1 MFIFYFENDLAMKI
15 YVMSNLETKIQ
26 EQLSS
31 AIKERDSVKMS
42 ALRSIKTAIME
53 VRTSVNGKKDL
64 DDSDI
69 IKIIQKSAKQREE
82 SAKIYKENSRDD
94 LYNNEIAELDVLK
107 SFLPKMMSAEETERV
122 VRSVIETVGAS
133 SMKDMGKVMSEINAN
148 YTGQVD
154 RGEVSKLVKTILS
167 K

>member
-1 MFIFYFENDLAMKI
+1 MNT
-15 YVMSNLETKIQ
+15 LETKIQ
-26 EQLSS
+26 ERLSL

-42 ALRSIKTAIME
+42 ALRSVKTAIME

-107 SFLPKMMSAEETERV
+107 SFLPKMLNAEETERV

-133 SMKDMGKVMSEINAN
+133 SMKDMGKVMSELNAN
-148 YTGQVD
+148 YAGQVD

>member
-1 MFIFYFENDLAMKI
+1 MNI
-15 YVMSNLETKIQ
+15 LETKIQ
-26 EQLSS
+26 EQLSL
-31 AIKERDSVKMS
+31 AIKERDFVKMS
-42 ALRSIKTAIME
+42 ALRSVKTAIME

-107 SFLPKMMSAEETERV
+107 SFLPKMLSAEETERV
-122 VRSVIETVGAS
+122 VHSVIETVGAS
-133 SMKDMGKVMSEINAN
+133 SMKDMGKVMSEINAK
-148 YTGQVD
+148 YAGQVD
-154 RGEVSKLVKTILS
+154 RGEVSKLVKAILS
-167 K
+167 M

>member
-1 MFIFYFENDLAMKI
+1 
-15 YVMSNLETKIQ
+15 MSTLETKIQ
-26 EQLSS
+26 EELSL
-31 AIKERDSVKMS
+31 AIKERNSAKMS
-42 ALRSIKTAIME
+42 ALRSVKTAIME

-64 DDSDI
+64 DDADI

-82 SAKIYKENSRDD
+82 SAKIYKENYRYD
-94 LYNNEIAELDVLK
+94 LYDNEIAELDVLK
-107 SFLPKMMSAEETERV
+107 SFLPKMLNAEETERV

-148 YTGQVD
+148 YAGQVD
-154 RGEVSKLVKTILS
+154 RGAVSTLVKAMLS

>member
-1 MFIFYFENDLAMKI
+1 MNI
-15 YVMSNLETKIQ
+15 LETKIQ
-26 EQLSS
+26 EQLSL
-31 AIKERDSVKMS
+31 AIKERDFAKMS
-42 ALRSIKTAIME
+42 ALRSVKTAIME

-107 SFLPKMMSAEETERV
+107 SFLPKILSAEETERV
-122 VRSVIETVGAS
+122 VRSAIETVGAS

-148 YTGQVD
+148 YAGQVD
-154 RGEVSKLVKTILS
+154 RGEVSKLVKAILS

>member
-1 MFIFYFENDLAMKI
+1 MKI

>member
-1 MFIFYFENDLAMKI
+1 
-15 YVMSNLETKIQ
+15 MSTLETKIQ
-26 EQLSS
+26 EQLSL

-42 ALRSIKTAIME
+42 ALRSVKTAIME

-107 SFLPKMMSAEETERV
+107 SFLPKMLSAEETERV
-122 VRSVIETVGAS
+122 VHSVIETVGAS
-133 SMKDMGKVMSEINAN
+133 SMKDMGKVMSEINAK
-148 YTGQVD
+148 YAGQVD
-154 RGEVSKLVKTILS
+154 RGEVSKLVKAILS

>member
-1 MFIFYFENDLAMKI
+1 MKT
-15 YVMSNLETKIQ
+15 LETKIQ
-26 EQLSS
+26 EQLSL
-31 AIKERDSVKMS
+31 AIKERNSVKMS
-42 ALRSIKTAIME
+42 ALRSVKTAIME

-107 SFLPKMMSAEETERV
+107 SFLPKMLNAEETERI

-154 RGEVSKLVKTILS
+154 RGEVSKLVKAILS
-167 K
+167 KGV

>member
-1 MFIFYFENDLAMKI
+1 MNT
-15 YVMSNLETKIQ
+15 LETKIQ

-64 DDSDI
+64 VDSDI

-133 SMKDMGKVMSEINAN
+133 SMKGMGKVMSEINAN
-148 YTGQVD
+148 YAGQVD
-154 RGEVSKLVKTILS
+154 RGEVSKLVKAILS

>member
-1 MFIFYFENDLAMKI
+1 MNT
-15 YVMSNLETKIQ
+15 LETKIQ
-26 EQLSS
+26 EQLSL
-31 AIKERDSVKMS
+31 AIKERDSAKMS
-42 ALRSIKTAIME
+42 ALRSVKTAIME

-107 SFLPKMMSAEETERV
+107 SFLPKMLNAEETERV

-133 SMKDMGKVMSEINAN
+133 SMKDMGKVMSELNAN
-148 YTGQVD
+148 YAGQVD
-154 RGEVSKLVKTILS
+154 RGEVSKLVKAILS

>member
-1 MFIFYFENDLAMKI
+1 MKT
-15 YVMSNLETKIQ
+15 LETKIQ
-26 EQLSS
+26 EELSL

-42 ALRSIKTAIME
+42 ALRSVKTAIME

-107 SFLPKMMSAEETERV
+107 SFLPKMLSAEETERV
-122 VRSVIETVGAS
+122 VRSVIETVGAL

-148 YTGQVD
+148 YAGQVD
-154 RGEVSKLVKTILS
+154 RGEVSKLVKAILS
-167 K
+167 M

>member
-1 MFIFYFENDLAMKI
+1 MNA
-15 YVMSNLETKIQ
+15 LETKIQ
-26 EQLSS
+26 EQLAL
-31 AIKERDSVKMS
+31 AIKERDSAKMS
-42 ALRSIKTAIME
+42 ALRSVKTAIME

-107 SFLPKMMSAEETERV
+107 SFLPKMLSAEETERV

-133 SMKDMGKVMSEINAN
+133 SVKDMGKVMSEINAN
-148 YTGQVD
+148 YAGQVD
-154 RGEVSKLVKTILS
+154 RGEVSKLVKAILS

>member
-1 MFIFYFENDLAMKI
+1 MNT
-15 YVMSNLETKIQ
+15 LETKIQ
-26 EQLSS
+26 EELSL

-42 ALRSIKTAIME
+42 ALRSVKTAIME

-64 DDSDI
+64 DDTDI

-82 SAKIYKENSRDD
+82 SAKIYKENSRYD

-107 SFLPKMMSAEETERV
+107 SFLPKMLNAEETERV
-122 VRSVIETVGAS
+122 ARSVIETVGAS
-133 SMKDMGKVMSEINAN
+133 SMKDMGKVMSELNAN
-148 YTGQVD
+148 YAGQVD
-154 RGEVSKLVKTILS
+154 RGEVSKLVKAILS

>member
-1 MFIFYFENDLAMKI
+1 
-15 YVMSNLETKIQ
+15 MSTLETKIQ
-26 EQLSS
+26 EELSL
-31 AIKERDSVKMS
+31 AIKERDSAKMS
-42 ALRSIKTAIME
+42 ALRSVKTAIME

-107 SFLPKMMSAEETERV
+107 SFLPKMLNTEETERV

-133 SMKDMGKVMSEINAN
+133 SMKDMGKVMSELNAN
-148 YTGQVD
+148 YAGQVD
-154 RGEVSKLVKTILS
+154 RGEVSKLVKAILS

>member
-1 MFIFYFENDLAMKI
+1 MKT
-15 YVMSNLETKIQ
+15 LETKIQ
-26 EQLSS
+26 EELSL

-42 ALRSIKTAIME
+42 ALRSVKTAIME

-107 SFLPKMMSAEETERV
+107 SFLPKMLSAEETERV

-148 YTGQVD
+148 YAGQVD
-154 RGEVSKLVKTILS
+154 RGEVSKLVKAILS
-167 K
+167 M

>member
-1 MFIFYFENDLAMKI
+1 MNT
-15 YVMSNLETKIQ
+15 LETKIQ
-26 EQLSS
+26 EQLSL
-31 AIKERDSVKMS
+31 AIKERDSAKMS
-42 ALRSIKTAIME
+42 ALRSVKTAIME

-107 SFLPKMMSAEETERV
+107 SFLPKMLNTEETERV
-122 VRSVIETVGAS
+122 VRSAIETVGAS

-148 YTGQVD
+148 YAGQVD
-154 RGEVSKLVKTILS
+154 RGEVSKLVKAILS

>member
-1 MFIFYFENDLAMKI
+1 
-15 YVMSNLETKIQ
+15 MSTLETKIQ
-26 EQLSS
+26 EQLSL
-31 AIKERDSVKMS
+31 AIKERNSAKMS
-42 ALRSIKTAIME
+42 ALRSVKTAIME

-107 SFLPKMMSAEETERV
+107 SFLPKMLNAEETERV

-133 SMKDMGKVMSEINAN
+133 SMKDMGKVMSELNAN
-148 YTGQVD
+148 YAGQVD
-154 RGEVSKLVKTILS
+154 RGEVSKLVKAILS

>member
-1 MFIFYFENDLAMKI
+1 MNI
-15 YVMSNLETKIQ
+15 LETKIQ
-26 EQLSS
+26 EQLSL

-42 ALRSIKTAIME
+42 ALRSVKTAIME

-107 SFLPKMMSAEETERV
+107 SFLPKMLNAEEIERV

-133 SMKDMGKVMSEINAN
+133 SMKDMGKVMSELNAN
-148 YTGQVD
+148 YAGQVD
-154 RGEVSKLVKTILS
+154 RGEVSKLVKAILS

>member
-1 MFIFYFENDLAMKI
+1 MNTI
-15 YVMSNLETKIQ
+15 ETKIQ
-26 EQLSS
+26 EQLSL
-31 AIKERDSVKMS
+31 AIKERDSAKMS
-42 ALRSIKTAIME
+42 ALRSVKTAIME

-107 SFLPKMMSAEETERV
+107 SFLPKMLNAEETERV

-148 YTGQVD
+148 YAGQVD
-154 RGEVSKLVKTILS
+154 RGEVSKLVKAILS
-167 K
+167 M

>member
-1 MFIFYFENDLAMKI
+1 MGT
-15 YVMSNLETKIQ
+15 LETKIQ
-26 EQLSS
+26 EELSL
-31 AIKERDSVKMS
+31 AIKERDSAKMS
-42 ALRSIKTAIME
+42 ALRSVKTAIME

-64 DDSDI
+64 DDTDI

-82 SAKIYKENSRDD
+82 SAKIYKENSRYD

-107 SFLPKMMSAEETERV
+107 SFLPKMLNAEETERV

-133 SMKDMGKVMSEINAN
+133 SVKDMGKVMSELNAN
-148 YTGQVD
+148 YAGQVD
-154 RGEVSKLVKTILS
+154 RGEVSKLVKAILS

>member
-1 MFIFYFENDLAMKI
+1 
-15 YVMSNLETKIQ
+15 MSTLETKIQ
-26 EQLSS
+26 DQLSL

-133 SMKDMGKVMSEINAN
+133 SMKDIGKVMSEINAN
-148 YTGQVD
+148 YAGQVD

>member
-1 MFIFYFENDLAMKI
+1 MNA
-15 YVMSNLETKIQ
+15 LETKIQ
-26 EQLSS
+26 EQLSL
-31 AIKERDSVKMS
+31 AIKERDSAKMS
-42 ALRSIKTAIME
+42 ALRSVKTAIME

-82 SAKIYKENSRDD
+82 SAKIYKENSRYD
-94 LYNNEIAELDVLK
+94 LYDNEIAELDVLK
-107 SFLPKMMSAEETERV
+107 SFLPKMLNAEETERA

-133 SMKDMGKVMSEINAN
+133 SMKDMGKVMSELNAN
-148 YTGQVD
+148 YAGQVD
-154 RGEVSKLVKTILS
+154 RGEVSKLVKAILS

>member
-1 MFIFYFENDLAMKI
+1 MNT
-15 YVMSNLETKIQ
+15 LETKIQ
-26 EQLSS
+26 EELSL
-31 AIKERDSVKMS
+31 AIKERDSAKMS
-42 ALRSIKTAIME
+42 ALRSVKTAIME

-64 DDSDI
+64 DDTDI

-82 SAKIYKENSRDD
+82 SAKIYKENSRYD

-107 SFLPKMMSAEETERV
+107 SFLPKMLNAEETERV

-133 SMKDMGKVMSEINAN
+133 SMKDMGKVMSELNAN
-148 YTGQVD
+148 YAGQVD
-154 RGEVSKLVKTILS
+154 RGEVSKLVKAILS

>member
-1 MFIFYFENDLAMKI
+1 MKI

-26 EQLSS
+26 EQLSL
-31 AIKERDSVKMS
+31 AIKERDSAKMS
-42 ALRSIKTAIME
+42 ALRSVKTAIME

-64 DDSDI
+64 DDADI

-107 SFLPKMMSAEETERV
+107 SFLPKMLNAEETERV

-133 SMKDMGKVMSEINAN
+133 SMKDMGKVMSELNAN
-148 YTGQVD
+148 YAGQVD
-154 RGEVSKLVKTILS
+154 RGEVSKLVKAILS

>member
-1 MFIFYFENDLAMKI
+1 MKT
-15 YVMSNLETKIQ
+15 LETKIQ
-26 EQLSS
+26 EQLSL

-42 ALRSIKTAIME
+42 ALRSVKTAIME

-107 SFLPKMMSAEETERV
+107 SFLPKMLNAEETERI

-133 SMKDMGKVMSEINAN
+133 SMKDMGKVMSEINSN
-148 YTGQVD
+148 YAGQVD
-154 RGEVSKLVKTILS
+154 RGEVSKLVKAILS
-167 K
+167 KGV